1 MSKRLGLLRWNGSHC
16 YSFFTS
22 RFNSFDKLLLPATDE
37 YTLNTLHAYW
47 PVEAKQKTTCSFISR
62 NYPTVYSNPE
72 KLTIENGAS
81 RKRSSNRSNLKT
93 EPWLPCVFSVDGKH
107 LILKAL
113 ANEAGTHCCRHKC
126 FPVCPRAQHFLR
138 TQKMFL
144 ILFRNILCPQQMF
157 PRWRSLRNI
166 MSNNLS
172 ATMCPRLP
180 GP

>member
-1 MSKRLGLLRWNGSHC
+1 MSKRLGLLRWNSSHY

-22 RFNSFDKLLLPATDE
+22 PFNSFWQTFTGNQRVHSKHIARLLT
-37 YTLNTLHAYW
+37 
-47 PVEAKQKTTCSFISR
+47 VEAKQKTTCSFISR
-62 NYPTVYSNPE
+62 NDPTVHSNPE

-93 EPWLPCVFSVDGKH
+93 ESWLPCVFSVDGKH

-157 PRWRSLRNI
+157 PRLRSLRNI